1 LTKGLRKLAVA
12 LLGAVV
18 RHSPAGSRS
27 WGRAMLREMQC
38 IPTDWAALRWA
49 VGSTSAIFRYSLEH
63 AWRDERSNHSTDG
76 LLKAVAKI
84 LGGLALAVAFCVA
97 VLAVCMLSITRLSTF
112 LVPEW
117 HLARMPWVA
126 CVSVLGMPET
136 IFVIVAALLWRK
148 RKIVSAG
155 ILACAVTL
163 ATHFILYVSAHG

>member
-1 LTKGLRKLAVA
+1 
-12 LLGAVV
+12 
-18 RHSPAGSRS
+18 
-27 WGRAMLREMQC
+27 MLREMEC

-49 VGSTSAIFRYSLEH
+49 FGSTSAIFRYSLEH
-63 AWRDERSNHSTDG
+63 VWRDERSNHSADR
-76 LLKAVAKI
+76 LLKVVGRT
-84 LGGLALAVAFCVA
+84 LGGLALAVAFSVG
-97 VLAVCMLSITRLSTF
+97 VLAVCILSITRLSTF

-117 HLARMPWVA
+117 RLAQMPWVG
-126 CVSVLGMPET
+126 CMSLLGIPET

>member
-12 LLGAVV
+12 LLGAVI
-18 RHSPAGSRS
+18 RHTPAGGRG
-27 WGRAMLREMQC
+27 WGRAMLREMEC

-49 VGSTSAIFRYSLEH
+49 FGGTSAIFRYSLEH

-76 LLKAVAKI
+76 LLKAVGK
-84 LGGLALAVAFCVA
+84 L
-97 VLAVCMLSITRLSTF
+97 LSITRLSTF

-117 HLARMPWVA
+117 HLAQMPWVG

-136 IFVIVAALLWRK
+136 IFFIVAALLWRK

-163 ATHFILYVSAHG
+163 ATHFFLYVSAHG